1 MRKKLFQRYV
11 ELDYYRLLAK
21 QLQIQKQ
28 ITRHERQII
37 ERRIEQLEMEL
48 ITPKPPKT
56 HRQRTLTV
64 VK

>member
-11 ELDYYRLLAK
+11 ELDYYRLLAR

-37 ERRIEQLEMEL
+37 ERRIGQLEKEL

-56 HRQRTLTV
+56 KRTLTV